1 MQFKLEASFGRAYPL
16 ALGHGQRINDVSKRS
31 HYFISYYEE
40 ELSYFFLQLQIQIGR
55 NMDRVQNTELG
66 LGLLRRLK
74 P

>member
-16 ALGHGQRINDVSKRS
+16 ARGHDQRINDVSKRS